1 LTTGRPTTTYPTHFS
16 HKNQKNQNRR
26 KAENEKN
33 IVAYVTKYLVHRVV
47 GLFSILFRVRTH
59 FKNTRTNMASI
70 ILEDGSSFRQTS
82 LLLPED
88 VIRGIKQYRINK
100 RVICEKA
107 LRIAIEQAEEGEIPW
122 RLGNG

>member
-1 LTTGRPTTTYPTHFS
+1 
-16 HKNQKNQNRR
+16 
-26 KAENEKN
+26 
-33 IVAYVTKYLVHRVV
+33 
-47 GLFSILFRVRTH
+47 
-59 FKNTRTNMASI
+59 MASI

-107 LRIAIEQAEEGEIPW
+107 LRIAIEQAEEGEIPTGDGSGGEGTSPMTRTPW
-122 RLGNG
+122 GDI